1 MNNLS
6 ENEWKIKSQGDHY
19 ELFQYDKR
27 FKDFLSSGIYNI
39 TVNLNIC
46 EICGLD
52 KRSNLDKICHR
63 KNNHER
69 LKFTDGV
76 FQIGYYYNRHVLD
89 KKPKNDQLTTHI
101 QNLKDRIE
109 FAEPLAMVAIDII
122 KNNHNSL
129 LEADFIIPVPSFS
142 KDNLQNVNAYA
153 FANEIHRILQN
164 EGHETK
170 LLDCIKKTKKI
181 KIQKLTTEEEISE
194 AVNDLFAV
202 DEETNLTG
210 KKILLVDDN
219 LTSGNTAGKCAE
231 LLKNNGAEIVWVF
244 VAGRTI

>member
-1 MNNLS
+1 
-6 ENEWKIKSQGDHY
+6 
-19 ELFQYDKR
+19 
-27 FKDFLSSGIYNI
+27 
-39 TVNLNIC
+39 
-46 EICGLD
+46 
-52 KRSNLDKICHR
+52 
-63 KNNHER
+63 
-69 LKFTDGV
+69 
-76 FQIGYYYNRHVLD
+76 
-89 KKPKNDQLTTHI
+89 
-101 QNLKDRIE
+101 
-109 FAEPLAMVAIDII
+109 MVAIDII

-202 DEETNLTG
+202 EEETNLTG